1 MIKRHCDKCDKIIN
15 ESEMFYRAI
24 LLKARPEQTIEVC
37 RECAKQYTLA
47 ELLPV
52 RNRF

>member
-15 ESEMFYRAI
+15 ESETFYGAI
-24 LLKARPEQTIEVC
+24 LVKAEQTIEVC